1 MTEAEWIAKGKEAYA
16 RMDWK
21 GCLDSYA
28 EAIRLNPA
36 SEAVEL
42 RKMAMRIVEFY
53 NKEQYNP

>member
-21 GCLDSYA
+21 VCLDAYA
-28 EAIRLNPA
+28 EAIRLNPT

-42 RKMAMRIVEFY
+42 RRMTMRIIEFY
-53 NKEQYNP
+53 NKDQYNP

>member
-1 MTEAEWIAKGKEAYA
+1 MSEAEWIARGKEAYA

-21 GCLDSYA
+21 ECLDAYA

-42 RKMAMRIVEFY
+42 RKMTMRIVAFY
-53 NKEQYNP
+53 NKDQYNP

>member
-21 GCLDSYA
+21 ACLDAYA
-28 EAIRLNPA
+28 EAIRLNPE

-42 RKMAMRIVEFY
+42 RRMTMRIIEFY
-53 NKEQYNP
+53 KQRQYNP